1 MARSLGDQAVKPI
14 GVIANPEVVERDID
28 LKKDRF
34 VIMASDGVWEF
45 LSSEE
50 VVRVIEEALAAGG
63 HEPAFAACER
73 VVSKAAELWH
83 QMEGTYRDD
92 ITVIILRLPCL
103 YGKCICSPNTT
114 KVTKTIKIET
124 HLQPTST
131 Q

>member
-50 VVRVIEEALAAGG
+50 VVRVIEASFFFFRGG
-63 HEPAFAACER
+63 GFEPGHFIHNSR
-73 VVSKAAELWH
+73 RFH
-83 QMEGTYRDD
+83 
-92 ITVIILRLPCL
+92 I
-103 YGKCICSPNTT
+103 
-114 KVTKTIKIET
+114 
-124 HLQPTST
+124 
-131 Q
+131 